1 MTDRRDLDLDGFR
14 QRSTGV
20 PPPPPP
26 TIEEQ
31 PAPPAAKPTGPPPT
45 PRTVAA
51 TVPARRPRDAR
62 APAGGG
68 GARMVLNVPW
78 TTSMWA
84 KAVAK
89 GLDLSLADLLSEIL
103 TAHSATVAAE
113 LAVNPPVGKRAG
125 SGPYDHFSFRANPV
139 LRARIDETA
148 DQLGFASRSELV
160 SRLLESARRIDGE
173 AYGRRL
179 DERTQHL
186 LRN

>member
-31 PAPPAAKPTGPPPT
+31 PVPAAAKPNAPPPPPPT
-45 PRTVAA
+45 VAA
-51 TVPARRPRDAR
+51 SVPARRARGPR
-62 APAGGG
+62 PAGGG

-103 TAHSATVAAE
+103 TAHTATVAAD

-125 SGPYDHFSFRANPV
+125 SGPYDHFSFRADPV

-160 SRLLESARRIDGE
+160 SRLLESARRIDAE